1 MVSPS
6 VRSGVFHPG
15 GPAMSRQTFSR
26 RALLAA
32 TGAAAASSLLP
43 CRAFPAS
50 KGKIRIG
57 LLLPYS
63 GTYAAL
69 GNNITDA
76 MKLAARERDGK
87 LGGREI
93 EWVQV
98 DDESDPAKAPANVNK
113 LVVGDK
119 VDILTG
125 PVHSGVAMAMMQIV
139 RQEKTLTLVT
149 NAGAQAVTGTLCAPN
164 VFRTSFSNW
173 QTSYPCADVML
184 KAGHKKAVL
193 MFWNYSFGQESMA
206 AFKEGYLKGGGTVVK
221 EIAVPFPTTE
231 FQANL
236 SEIAAL
242 KPDAVFVFFAGAGAA
257 KFVKDY
263 ADAGLRDKVP
273 LYGSGFLTE
282 GVLGAQGASADGI
295 KTTLHYAD
303 SLDNPSNK
311 KFRDAFKKATGRNA
325 DVYAVAGYD
334 TVNALAQALDK
345 VKGDTG
351 AQKEVIAALEAVR
364 LDSPRGP
371 FRFSKAHNPIQ
382 DIYLRQVK
390 GGKEV
395 VLGVAMKGAED
406 PAAGCKMGK

>member
-1 MVSPS
+1 
-6 VRSGVFHPG
+6 
-15 GPAMSRQTFSR
+15 MSRQIFSR
-26 RALLAA
+26 RALLAG
-32 TGAAAASSLLP
+32 TGVAAASALLP
-43 CRAFPAS
+43 RRVFAAS
-50 KGKIRIG
+50 KAKIRIG

-76 MKLAARERDGK
+76 MKLAARELDNK

-93 EWVQV
+93 EWIAV

-113 LVVGDK
+113 LVVGEK
-119 VDILTG
+119 VDVLTG

-139 RQEKTLTLVT
+139 RQEKTLTIVT
-149 NAGAQAVTGTLCAPN
+149 NAGAQAVTGQLCAPN

-173 QTSYPCADVML
+173 QTSYPCADVVL
-184 KAGHKKAVL
+184 KDGKKKAVL

-206 AFKEGYLKGGGTVVK
+206 AFKEGFTKGGGTIVK
-221 EIAVPFPTTE
+221 EIPVPFPSTE
-231 FQANL
+231 FQAQL

-257 KFVKDY
+257 KFVKDF
-263 ADAGLRDKVP
+263 ADAGLKDKIA

-282 GVLGAQGASADGI
+282 GVLRAQGAAAEGI

-303 SLDNPSNK
+303 TLDTPANH
-311 KFRDAFKKATGRNA
+311 KFRDAFKKATSREA

-334 TVNALAQALDK
+334 TVHLLANALGK

-351 AQKEVIAALEAVR
+351 AQKELIAALESSHV
-364 LDSPRGP
+364 DSPRGP
-371 FRFSKAHNPIQ
+371 FRFSKAHNPVQ
-382 DIYLRQVK
+382 NVYVRQVK
-390 GGKEV
+390 NGKEI
-395 VLGVAMKGAED
+395 VLGVAQKDAED
-406 PAAGCKMGK
+406 PAFGCQMAT

>member
-1 MVSPS
+1 V
-6 VRSGVFHPG
+6 
-15 GPAMSRQTFSR
+15 TLSR
-26 RALLAA
+26 RNLLGMGAA
-32 TGAAAASSLLP
+32 SAAAAVVPRRSS
-43 CRAFPAS
+43 AAAKS
-50 KGKIRIG
+50 KLRIG

-76 MKLAARERDGK
+76 MKLAAQEHGGK
-87 LGGREI
+87 LGGREVA
-93 EWVQV
+93 WVAV

-113 LVVGDK
+113 LIAGEN

-139 RQEKTLTLVT
+139 RQEKTLTIVT
-149 NAGAQAVTGTLCAPN
+149 NAGAQAVTGSLCAPH

-173 QTSYPCADVML
+173 QTSYPCADVLL
-184 KAGHKKAVL
+184 KAGLKKTVL

-206 AFKEGYLKGGGTVVK
+206 AFKEGYVKGGGTIVK
-221 EIAVPFPTTE
+221 EIPVPFPSTE

-236 SEIAAL
+236 SEIASL

-263 ADAGLRDKVP
+263 ADAGLQQKVP
-273 LYGSGFLTE
+273 LFGSGFLTE
-282 GVLGAQGASADGI
+282 GVLGAQGAAAEGVR
-295 KTTLHYAD
+295 TTLHYAD
-303 SLDNPSNK
+303 ALDNPTNR
-311 KFRDAFKKATGRNA
+311 KFREAFRKATGRNA

-334 TVNALAQALDK
+334 TVNVLARALDK
-345 VKGDTG
+345 VQGDTG
-351 AQKEVIAALEAVR
+351 AQKELIAAVEGVR
-364 LDSPRGP
+364 FDSPRGP

-390 GGKEV
+390 GGQEI
-395 VLGVAMKGAED
+395 VLGVAMKDAQD
-406 PAAGCKMGK
+406 PAAGCTMAT

>member
-1 MVSPS
+1 M
-6 VRSGVFHPG
+6 
-15 GPAMSRQTFSR
+15 TLSR
-26 RALLAA
+26 RALLGAAACSTLLPRRLRAA
-32 TGAAAASSLLP
+32 TGARL
-43 CRAFPAS
+43 
-50 KGKIRIG
+50 KIG

-69 GNNITDA
+69 GHNITDA
-76 MKLAARERDGK
+76 MKLAASEHGGK
-87 LGGREI
+87 LGGREV
-93 EWVQV
+93 EWVAV

-113 LVVGDK
+113 LIAGEK

-139 RQEKTLTLVT
+139 RQENVLTIVT
-149 NAGAQAVTGTLCAPN
+149 NAGAQAVTGTLCTPH

-173 QTSYPCADVML
+173 QVSYPCADVML
-184 KAGHKKAVL
+184 KAGHKRAVL

-206 AFKEGYLKGGGTVVK
+206 AFKEGYSKGGGTVVK
-221 EIAVPFPTTE
+221 EIAVPFPNTE

-263 ADAGLRDKVP
+263 ADAGLKDKVP

-282 GVLGAQGASADGI
+282 GVLAAQGAAAEGI

-303 SLDNPSNK
+303 AIDNAANK
-311 KFRDAFKKATGRNA
+311 KFRESFKKATGRDA

-334 TVNALAQALDK
+334 TVNALAQALGK

-351 AQKEVIAALEAVR
+351 AGKELIAALEATQ

-371 FRFSKAHNPIQ
+371 FRFSKAHNPVQ
-382 DIYLRQVK
+382 DVYLRQVK

-395 VLGVAMKGAED
+395 VLGVAMKDAED

>member
-1 MVSPS
+1 
-6 VRSGVFHPG
+6 
-15 GPAMSRQTFSR
+15 MSRQTFSR
-26 RALLAA
+26 RALLAG
-32 TGAAAASSLLP
+32 TGAAAASTLLP
-43 CRAFPAS
+43 RRLFAAS
-50 KGKIRIG
+50 KAKIRIG

-76 MKLAARERDGK
+76 MKLASRELDNK

-93 EWVQV
+93 EWIAV

-113 LVVGDK
+113 LVVGEK

-139 RQEKTLTLVT
+139 RQEKTLTVVT
-149 NAGAQAVTGTLCAPN
+149 NAGAQAVTGQLCAPN

-173 QTSYPCADVML
+173 QTSYPCADVAL
-184 KAGHKKAVL
+184 KDGRKKAVL

-206 AFKEGYLKGGGTVVK
+206 AFKEGFTKGGGTIVK
-221 EIAVPFPTTE
+221 EIPVPFPSTE
-231 FQANL
+231 FQAHL

-242 KPDAVFVFFAGAGAA
+242 KPEAVFVFFAGAGAA
-257 KFVKDY
+257 KFVKDF
-263 ADAGLRDKVP
+263 ADAGLRDKVA

-282 GVLGAQGASADGI
+282 GVLRAQGAAAEGI

-303 SLDNPSNK
+303 ALETPANK
-311 KFRDAFKKATGRNA
+311 KFRDAFKNATSREA

-334 TVNALAQALDK
+334 TVHLLAKALDK

-351 AQKEVIAALEAVR
+351 AQKELIAALESARV
-364 LDSPRGP
+364 DSPRGP

-382 DIYLRQVK
+382 NVYVRQVK
-390 GGKEV
+390 NGKEV
-395 VLGVAMKGAED
+395 VLGIAQKDAED
-406 PAAGCKMGK
+406 PAFGCQMAT

>member
-1 MVSPS
+1 M
-6 VRSGVFHPG
+6 
-15 GPAMSRQTFSR
+15 TLSR
-26 RALLAA
+26 RALL
-32 TGAAAASSLLP
+32 GAAACSTLLP
-43 CRAFPAS
+43 RRTFAAS
-50 KGKIRIG
+50 AAKLRIG

-69 GNNITDA
+69 GHNITDA
-76 MKLAARERDGK
+76 MKLAAGEHGGK
-87 LGGREI
+87 LGGREV
-93 EWVQV
+93 EWVAV

-113 LVVGDK
+113 LIAGEK

-139 RQEKTLTLVT
+139 RQEEVLTIVT
-149 NAGAQAVTGTLCAPN
+149 NAGAQAVTGTLCAPH

-173 QTSYPCADVML
+173 QTSYPCADVLL
-184 KAGHKKAVL
+184 KANQKKAVL

-206 AFKEGYLKGGGTVVK
+206 AFKEGYLKGGGTIVK
-221 EIAVPFPTTE
+221 EIAVPFPSTE

-242 KPDAVFVFFAGAGAA
+242 APDAVFVFFAGAGAA

-263 ADAGLRDKVP
+263 ADAGLRDKVQ

-282 GVLGAQGASADGI
+282 GVLAAQGPAAEGI

-303 SLDNPSNK
+303 GLDNAANR
-311 KFRDAFKKATGRNA
+311 KFRAAFKKATGREA

-334 TVNALAQALDK
+334 TVNALALALQK

-351 AQKEVIAALEAVR
+351 ARKELIAALESTR
-364 LDSPRGP
+364 FDSPRGP

-382 DIYLRQVK
+382 DVYLRQVK
-390 GGKEV
+390 GGAET
-395 VLGVAMKGAED
+395 VLGVAMKDAED

>member
-1 MVSPS
+1 MRIPL
-6 VRSGVFHPG
+6 
-15 GPAMSRQTFSR
+15 SR
-26 RALLAA
+26 RAVLAA
-32 TGAAAASSLLP
+32 ASAAAASALLP
-43 CRAFPAS
+43 RRAVAAS
-50 KGKIRIG
+50 KAKIKIG

-63 GTYAAL
+63 GTYASL

-76 MKLAARERDGK
+76 MKLAATEHGGR

-93 EWVQV
+93 EWVAV

-113 LVVGDK
+113 LVVGEK

-139 RQEKTLTLVT
+139 RQGETLTVVT
-149 NAGAQAVTGTLCAPN
+149 NAGAQALTGSLCSPN

-173 QTSYPCADVML
+173 QTSHPCADVML

-193 MFWNYSFGQESMA
+193 MFWNYSFGQESMS
-206 AFKEGYLKGGGTVVK
+206 AFREGFTKGGGTIVK
-221 EIAVPFPTTE
+221 EIPVPFPTTE

-263 ADAGLRDKVP
+263 ADAGLKEKVP

-282 GVLGAQGASADGI
+282 GVLKAQGAAAEGI

-303 SLDNPSNK
+303 ALDNPANK
-311 KFRDAFKKATGRNA
+311 KFREAFKKATGRDA
-325 DVYAVAGYD
+325 DVYAVAGCD
-334 TVNALAQALDK
+334 AVTALSHALDK

-351 AQKEVIAALEAVR
+351 AQKELIAALESVR
-364 LDSPRGP
+364 FDSPRGP

-382 DIYLRQVK
+382 DVYVRQVK
-390 GGKEV
+390 NGQEA
-395 VLGVAMKGAED
+395 VLGVALKDAED
-406 PAAGCKMGK
+406 PAAGCKLVK

>member
-1 MVSPS
+1 M
-6 VRSGVFHPG
+6 
-15 GPAMSRQTFSR
+15 TFSR
-26 RALLAA
+26 RALLGAAACSTLLSRRLRAA
-32 TGAAAASSLLP
+32 TGARL
-43 CRAFPAS
+43 
-50 KGKIRIG
+50 KIG

-69 GNNITDA
+69 GHNITDG
-76 MKLAARERDGK
+76 MKLAAAEHGGK
-87 LGGREI
+87 LGGREV
-93 EWVQV
+93 EWAAV

-113 LVVGDK
+113 LIAGEK

-139 RQEKTLTLVT
+139 RQENVLTIVT
-149 NAGAQAVTGTLCAPN
+149 NAGAQAVTGTLCAPH

-173 QTSYPCADVML
+173 QVSYPCADVML
-184 KAGHKKAVL
+184 KAGHKRAVL

-206 AFKEGYLKGGGTVVK
+206 AFKEGYSKGGGAVVK
-221 EIAVPFPTTE
+221 EIAVPFPNTE

-263 ADAGLRDKVP
+263 ADAGLKDKVP

-282 GVLGAQGASADGI
+282 GVLAAQGAAAEGI

-303 SLDNPSNK
+303 ALDNAANK
-311 KFRDAFKKATGRNA
+311 KFRESFKKATGRDA

-334 TVNALAQALDK
+334 TVNALALALGK

-351 AQKEVIAALEAVR
+351 AGKELIAELEATR

-371 FRFSKAHNPIQ
+371 FRFSKAHNPVQ

-395 VLGVAMKGAED
+395 VLAVAMKDADD

>member
-1 MVSPS
+1 M
-6 VRSGVFHPG
+6 
-15 GPAMSRQTFSR
+15 ALSR
-26 RALLAA
+26 REIL
-32 TGAAAASSLLP
+32 GAAAFSTLLP
-43 CRAFPAS
+43 RRVFPATAA
-50 KGKIRIG
+50 KLRIG

-69 GNNITDA
+69 GHNITDA
-76 MKLAARERDGK
+76 MKLAATEHGGK
-87 LGGREI
+87 LGGRDV
-93 EWVQV
+93 EWVAV

-113 LVVGDK
+113 LIAGEK

-139 RQEKTLTLVT
+139 RQENVLTIVT
-149 NAGAQAVTGTLCAPN
+149 NAGAQAVTGSLCAPH

-173 QTSYPCADVML
+173 PTSYPCADVML

-206 AFKEGYLKGGGTVVK
+206 AFKEGYVKGGGAVVK
-221 EIAVPFPTTE
+221 EIAVPFPSTE

-236 SEIAAL
+236 SEIASL

-263 ADAGLRDKVP
+263 ADAGLKDRIA

-282 GVLGAQGASADGI
+282 GVLAAQGPAAEGI

-303 SLDNPSNK
+303 GLDNPANH
-311 KFRDAFKKATGRNA
+311 KFREAFKKATGREA

-334 TVNALAQALDK
+334 TVHALAQALGK
-345 VKGDTG
+345 VKGDTS
-351 AQKEVIAALEAVR
+351 AQKELIAALEAVR
-364 LDSPRGP
+364 FDSPRGP

-395 VLGVAMKGAED
+395 VLGVAMKQAED
-406 PAAGCKMGK
+406 PAAGCKMVK

>member
-1 MVSPS
+1 M
-6 VRSGVFHPG
+6 
-15 GPAMSRQTFSR
+15 TLSR
-26 RALLAA
+26 RALL
-32 TGAAAASSLLP
+32 GAAACSTVLPRRLFAASAAKL
-43 CRAFPAS
+43 
-50 KGKIRIG
+50 RIG

-69 GNNITDA
+69 GHNITDA
-76 MKLAARERDGK
+76 MKLAASEHGGK
-87 LGGREI
+87 LGGRDV
-93 EWVQV
+93 EWVAV

-113 LVVGDK
+113 LIAGEK

-139 RQEKTLTLVT
+139 RQEEVLTIVT
-149 NAGAQAVTGTLCAPN
+149 NAGAQAVTGTLCAPH

-173 QTSYPCADVML
+173 QTSYPCADVLL
-184 KAGHKKAVL
+184 KANQKKAVL

-206 AFKEGYLKGGGTVVK
+206 AFKEGYAKGGGIIVK
-221 EIAVPFPTTE
+221 EIAVPFPSTE

-236 SEIAAL
+236 SEIASL

-282 GVLGAQGASADGI
+282 GVLAAQGPAAEGI

-303 SLDNPSNK
+303 GLDNPANK
-311 KFRDAFKKATGRNA
+311 KFRAAFKKATGREA

-334 TVNALAQALDK
+334 TVNVLAQALGK

-351 AQKEVIAALEAVR
+351 ARKELIAALEATR
-364 LDSPRGP
+364 IDSPRGP

-382 DIYLRQVK
+382 DVYLRQVK
-390 GGKEV
+390 GGSEV
-395 VLGVAMKGAED
+395 VLGVALKDAED

>member
-1 MVSPS
+1 
-6 VRSGVFHPG
+6 
-15 GPAMSRQTFSR
+15 MSAPVSR
-26 RALLAA
+26 RALLTAAA
-32 TGAAAASSLLP
+32 TSVLAGRVRAA
-43 CRAFPAS
+43 
-50 KGKIRIG
+50 GKAKLKIG
-57 LLLPYS
+57 LLLPFS

-69 GNNITDA
+69 GVNIADA
-76 MKLAARERDGK
+76 MKLAARKRGDK

-113 LVVGDK
+113 LVVGEK

-139 RQEKTLTLVT
+139 RQEKTLTIVT

-173 QTSYPCADVML
+173 QSSYPCAEPML
-184 KAGHKKAVL
+184 KEGHKKVVL

-206 AFKEGYLKGGGTVVK
+206 AFKEGFLKGGGAVVK

-236 SEIAAL
+236 SEIASL

-263 ADAGLRDKVP
+263 ADAGLKDKVA

-282 GVLGAQGASADGI
+282 GVLAAQGAAAEGI

-303 SLDNPSNK
+303 GLDNAANK
-311 KFRDAFKKATGRNA
+311 TFREAFKKATARDA
-325 DVYAVAGYD
+325 DVYAVAGHD
-334 TVNALAQALDK
+334 TIHALDLALAK
-345 VKGDTG
+345 VQGDTG
-351 AQKEVIAALEAVR
+351 AQKELIAALEAVR
-364 LDSPRGP
+364 FDSPRGA

-390 GGKEV
+390 GGKQM
-395 VLGVAMKGAED
+395 VLGVAQKDSED
-406 PAAGCKMGK
+406 PAAGCAMGK

>member
-1 MVSPS
+1 MLSCRRSP
-6 VRSGVFHPG
+6 
-15 GPAMSRQTFSR
+15 A
-26 RALLAA
+26 
-32 TGAAAASSLLP
+32 GANTAK
-43 CRAFPAS
+43 S
-50 KGKIRIG
+50 KLRIG
-57 LLLPYS
+57 LLLPFS

-69 GNNITDA
+69 GNNISDA
-76 MKLAARERDGK
+76 MKLAASENGGH
-87 LGGREI
+87 LGGREV
-93 EWVQV
+93 EWVAV

-113 LVVGDK
+113 LISGEK

-139 RQEKTLTLVT
+139 RQEQTLTLVT
-149 NAGAQAVTGTLCAPN
+149 NAGAQAITGSLCAPH

-184 KAGHKKAVL
+184 KAGLKKTVL

-206 AFKEGYLKGGGTVVK
+206 AFKEGYLKNGGVILK
-221 EIAVPFPTTE
+221 EIAVPFPSTE

-263 ADAGLRDKVP
+263 ADAGFRGRIP

-282 GVLGAQGASADGI
+282 GVLGAQGAAAEGV

-303 SLDNPSNK
+303 VLDNPANK
-311 KFRDAFKKATGRNA
+311 AFRAAFKNATGREA

-334 TVNALAQALDK
+334 TVSILAHALDK
-345 VKGDTG
+345 VQGDTG
-351 AQKEVIAALEAVR
+351 AQKELIAALESVHI
-364 LDSPRGP
+364 DSPRGA

-382 DIYLRQVK
+382 DIYLREVK
-390 GGKEV
+390 GGQQV
-395 VLGVAMKGAED
+395 VEGVAMKDAAD
-406 PAAGCKMGK
+406 PAAGCSLST

>member
-1 MVSPS
+1 V
-6 VRSGVFHPG
+6 
-15 GPAMSRQTFSR
+15 
-26 RALLAA
+26 
-32 TGAAAASSLLP
+32 
-43 CRAFPAS
+43 
-50 KGKIRIG
+50 
-57 LLLPYS
+57 
-63 GTYAAL
+63 
-69 GNNITDA
+69 
-76 MKLAARERDGK
+76 
-87 LGGREI
+87 
-93 EWVQV
+93 EWVAV

-113 LVVGDK
+113 LIAGEK

-139 RQEKTLTLVT
+139 RQENLLTIVT
-149 NAGAQAVTGTLCAPN
+149 NAGAQAVTGTLCAPH

-173 QTSYPCADVML
+173 QVSYPCADVML
-184 KAGHKKAVL
+184 KAGHKRAVL

-206 AFKEGYLKGGGTVVK
+206 AFKEGYSKGGGIVVK
-221 EIAVPFPTTE
+221 EIAVPFPNTE

-263 ADAGLRDKVP
+263 ADAGLQQKVP

-282 GVLGAQGASADGI
+282 GVLAAQGAAAEGI

-303 SLDNPSNK
+303 ALDHAANK
-311 KFRDAFKKATGRNA
+311 KFRESFKKATGRDA

-334 TVNALAQALDK
+334 TVNALAQALGK

-351 AQKEVIAALEAVR
+351 AGKELIAALEATQ

-382 DIYLRQVK
+382 DVYLRQVK

-395 VLGVAMKGAED
+395 VLGGAMKDAED

>member
-1 MVSPS
+1 M
-6 VRSGVFHPG
+6 
-15 GPAMSRQTFSR
+15 ALSR
-26 RALLAA
+26 REIL
-32 TGAAAASSLLP
+32 GAAACSALLP
-43 CRAFPAS
+43 RRLFSATAA
-50 KGKIRIG
+50 KLRIG

-87 LGGREI
+87 LAGREI
-93 EWVQV
+93 EWVAV

-113 LVVGDK
+113 LVIGEK
-119 VDILTG
+119 VDVLTG

-149 NAGAQAVTGTLCAPN
+149 NAGAQAVTGTLCAPH

-173 QTSYPCADVML
+173 QTSYPCAEVML
-184 KAGHKKAVL
+184 KDGRKKAVL
-193 MFWNYSFGQESMA
+193 MFWNYAFGQESMA
-206 AFKEGYLKGGGTVVK
+206 AFKEGFAKGGGTVVK
-221 EIAVPFPTTE
+221 EIAVPFPSTE

-236 SEIAAL
+236 SEIASL

-282 GVLGAQGASADGI
+282 GVLGAQGAAAEGI

-303 SLDNPSNK
+303 ALDSPANR
-311 KFRDAFKKATGRNA
+311 KFREAFKKATNREA

-334 TVNALAQALDK
+334 TVHVLAQALEK
-345 VKGDTG
+345 VRGDTG
-351 AQKEVIAALEAVR
+351 ARAELIAALETVR
-364 LDSPRGP
+364 IDSPRG
-371 FRFSKAHNPIQ
+371 R
-382 DIYLRQVK
+382 
-390 GGKEV
+390 
-395 VLGVAMKGAED
+395 
-406 PAAGCKMGK
+406 

>member
-1 MVSPS
+1 MP
-6 VRSGVFHPG
+6 
-15 GPAMSRQTFSR
+15 FSR
-26 RALLAA
+26 RALL
-32 TGAAAASSLLP
+32 GAAACSSLLP
-43 CRAFPAS
+43 RRLAAS
-50 KGKIRIG
+50 GARLKIG

-69 GNNITDA
+69 GHNITDG
-76 MKLAARERDGK
+76 MKLAASEQGGK
-87 LGGREI
+87 LGGREV
-93 EWVQV
+93 EWVAV

-113 LVVGDK
+113 LIAGEK

-139 RQEKTLTLVT
+139 RQENILTIVT
-149 NAGAQAVTGTLCAPN
+149 NAGAQAVTGTLCAPH

-173 QTSYPCADVML
+173 QVSYPCADVML
-184 KAGHKKAVL
+184 KAGHKKVVL

-206 AFKEGYLKGGGTVVK
+206 AFKEGYAKGGGTIVK

-242 KPDAVFVFFAGAGAA
+242 KPDGVFVFFAGAGAA

-263 ADAGLRDKVP
+263 ADAGLKGKIP

-282 GVLGAQGASADGI
+282 GVLAAQGAAADGI

-303 SLDNPSNK
+303 DLATPANK
-311 KFRDAFKKATGRNA
+311 KFREAFKKATSREA

-334 TVNALAQALDK
+334 TVNVLARALDK
-345 VKGDTG
+345 VQGDTG
-351 AQKEVIAALEAVR
+351 AQKDLIAALEAVR
-364 LDSPRGP
+364 VDSPRGP
-371 FRFSKAHNPIQ
+371 FRFSRAHNPIQ
-382 DIYLRQVK
+382 DIYLREVK

-395 VLGVAMKGAED
+395 VMGVAMKDAED
-406 PAAGCKMGK
+406 PGAGCAMGK

>member
-1 MVSPS
+1 
-6 VRSGVFHPG
+6 
-15 GPAMSRQTFSR
+15 MSLSR
-26 RALLAA
+26 RTFLGA
-32 TGAAAASSLLP
+32 TAASFAAG
-43 CRAFPAS
+43 RVFAAS
-50 KGKIRIG
+50 KAKIRIG

-76 MKLAARERDGK
+76 MKLVAGKLGNK

-93 EWVQV
+93 EWVAV

-113 LVVGDK
+113 LIAGEK

-139 RQEKTLTLVT
+139 RQENLLTIVT
-149 NAGAQAVTGTLCAPN
+149 NAGAQAVTGTLCAPH

-173 QTSYPCADVML
+173 QVSYPCADVML
-184 KAGHKKAVL
+184 KAGHKRAVL

-206 AFKEGYLKGGGTVVK
+206 AFKEGYSKGGGTVVK
-221 EIAVPFPTTE
+221 EIAVPFPNTE

-242 KPDAVFVFFAGAGAA
+242 RPDAVFVFFAGAGAA

-263 ADAGLRDKVP
+263 ADAGLKDKVP

-282 GVLGAQGASADGI
+282 GVLAAQGAAAEGI

-303 SLDNPSNK
+303 ALDNAANK
-311 KFRDAFKKATGRNA
+311 KFRESFKKATGRDA

-334 TVNALAQALDK
+334 TVNALAQALGK

-351 AQKEVIAALEAVR
+351 AGKELIAALEATR

-371 FRFSKAHNPIQ
+371 FRFSKAHNPVQ
-382 DIYLRQVK
+382 DVYLRQVK
-390 GGKEV
+390 GGKEA
-395 VLGVAMKGAED
+395 VLGVALKDAED
-406 PAAGCKMGK
+406 PANGCKLGK

>member
-1 MVSPS
+1 MRTPL
-6 VRSGVFHPG
+6 
-15 GPAMSRQTFSR
+15 SR
-26 RALLAA
+26 RAVLAA
-32 TGAAAASSLLP
+32 ASAAAASAVLP
-43 CRAFPAS
+43 RRSFAAS
-50 KGKIRIG
+50 KAKIKIG

-63 GTYAAL
+63 GTYASL

-76 MKLAARERDGK
+76 MKLAATEHKNK
-87 LGGREI
+87 LAGREI
-93 EWVQV
+93 EWVAV

-139 RQEKTLTLVT
+139 RQEKTLTIVT
-149 NAGAQAVTGTLCAPN
+149 NAGAQAVTGQLCAPN

-173 QTSYPCADVML
+173 QTSYPCADVVL
-184 KAGHKKAVL
+184 KDGRKKAVL

-206 AFKEGYLKGGGTVVK
+206 AFKEGFTKGGGTIVK
-221 EIAVPFPTTE
+221 EIPVPFPTTE

-263 ADAGLRDKVP
+263 ADAGLRGKVA

-282 GVLGAQGASADGI
+282 GVLSAQGAAAEGI

-303 SLDNPSNK
+303 ALDSPANR
-311 KFRDAFKKATGRNA
+311 KFREAFKKATNREA

-334 TVNALAQALDK
+334 TVNVLAQALEK

-351 AQKEVIAALEAVR
+351 AHSELIAALESAR
-364 LDSPRGP
+364 IDSPRGR
-371 FRFSKAHNPIQ
+371 FRFSKTHNPIQ
-382 DIYLRQVK
+382 DIYLSHVR
-390 GGKEV
+390 GGREAV
-395 VLGVAMKGAED
+395 VGVAMKDAED
-406 PAAGCKMGK
+406 PGAGCKMGT

>member
-1 MVSPS
+1 M
-6 VRSGVFHPG
+6 
-15 GPAMSRQTFSR
+15 TLSR
-26 RALLAA
+26 RALLGAAACSTLLPRRLRAA
-32 TGAAAASSLLP
+32 TGARL
-43 CRAFPAS
+43 
-50 KGKIRIG
+50 KIG

-69 GNNITDA
+69 GHNITDG
-76 MKLAARERDGK
+76 MKLAATEHGGK
-87 LGGREI
+87 LGGREV
-93 EWVQV
+93 EWVSV

-113 LVVGDK
+113 LIAGEK

-139 RQEKTLTLVT
+139 RQENLLTIVT
-149 NAGAQAVTGTLCAPN
+149 NAGAQAVTGTLCAPH

-173 QTSYPCADVML
+173 QVSYPCADVML
-184 KAGHKKAVL
+184 KAGHKRAVL

-206 AFKEGYLKGGGTVVK
+206 AFKEGYSKGGGIVVK
-221 EIAVPFPTTE
+221 EIAVPFPNTE

-263 ADAGLRDKVP
+263 ADAGLQQKVP

-282 GVLGAQGASADGI
+282 GVLAAQGAAAEGI

-303 SLDNPSNK
+303 ALDHAANK
-311 KFRDAFKKATGRNA
+311 KFRESFKKATGRDA

-334 TVNALAQALDK
+334 TVNALAQALGK

-351 AQKEVIAALEAVR
+351 AGKELIAALEATQ

-382 DIYLRQVK
+382 DVYLRQVK

-395 VLGVAMKGAED
+395 VLGVAMKDAED

>member
-1 MVSPS
+1 M
-6 VRSGVFHPG
+6 
-15 GPAMSRQTFSR
+15 TLSR
-26 RALLAA
+26 RALL
-32 TGAAAASSLLP
+32 GAAACSSLLP
-43 CRAFPAS
+43 RRLFSATPA
-50 KGKIRIG
+50 RLRVG

-69 GNNITDA
+69 GHNITDA
-76 MKLAARERDGK
+76 MKLAASEHGGK
-87 LGGREI
+87 LGGREV
-93 EWVQV
+93 EWVAV

-113 LVVGDK
+113 LIAGEK

-139 RQEKTLTLVT
+139 RQENVLTVVT
-149 NAGAQAVTGTLCAPN
+149 NAGAQAVTGTLCAQH

-184 KAGHKKAVL
+184 KDGRKKAVL

-206 AFKEGYLKGGGTVVK
+206 AFKEGYAKGGGTVVK
-221 EIAVPFPTTE
+221 EIAVPFPSTE

-236 SEIAAL
+236 SEIASL

-263 ADAGLRDKVP
+263 ADAGLRDKVA

-282 GVLGAQGASADGI
+282 GVLAAQGAAAEGI

-303 SLDNPSNK
+303 ALDNPANR
-311 KFRDAFKKATGRNA
+311 KFRESFKKATNREA

-334 TVNALAQALDK
+334 TVHVLAQALEK

-351 AQKEVIAALEAVR
+351 ARAELITALETVR
-364 LDSPRGP
+364 IDSPRGR
-371 FRFSKAHNPIQ
+371 FRFSKTHNPVQ
-382 DIYLRQVK
+382 DVYLRQVK
-390 GGKEV
+390 SGREV
-395 VLGVAMKGAED
+395 VVGVAMKEAED
-406 PAAGCKMGK
+406 PGAGCKMGK

>member
-1 MVSPS
+1 
-6 VRSGVFHPG
+6 
-15 GPAMSRQTFSR
+15 MSLSR
-26 RALLAA
+26 RTFLGA
-32 TGAAAASSLLP
+32 TAASFAAG
-43 CRAFPAS
+43 RVFAAS
-50 KGKIRIG
+50 KAKIRIG

-76 MKLAARERDGK
+76 MKLVAGKLGNK

-93 EWVQV
+93 EWVAV

-113 LVVGDK
+113 LISGEK
-119 VDILTG
+119 VDILTW

-139 RQEKTLTLVT
+139 RQEKTLTIVT
-149 NAGAQAVTGTLCAPN
+149 NAGAQAVTGQLCAPN

-173 QTSYPCADVML
+173 QTSYPCADVVL
-184 KAGHKKAVL
+184 KDGRKTCAL

-206 AFKEGYLKGGGTVVK
+206 AFKEGFVKGGGTIVK
-221 EIAVPFPTTE
+221 EIPVPFPTTE

-242 KPDAVFVFFAGAGAA
+242 KPEAVFVFFAGAGAA
-257 KFVKDY
+257 KFVRDY
-263 ADAGLRDKVP
+263 ADAGLREKIP

-282 GVLGAQGASADGI
+282 GVLAAQGPAAEGI

-303 SLDNPSNK
+303 ALDNAANR
-311 KFRDAFKKATGRNA
+311 KFREAFRKATGRDA

-334 TVNALAQALDK
+334 TVNALAQALGK

-351 AQKEVIAALEAVR
+351 AGKELIAALEATR

-371 FRFSKAHNPIQ
+371 FRFSKAHNPVQ
-382 DIYLRQVK
+382 DVYLRQVK
-390 GGKEV
+390 GGKEA
-395 VLGVAMKGAED
+395 VLGVALKDAED
-406 PAAGCKMGK
+406 PATGCKLGK

>member
-1 MVSPS
+1 M
-6 VRSGVFHPG
+6 
-15 GPAMSRQTFSR
+15 TFSR
-26 RALLAA
+26 RAFL
-32 TGAAAASSLLP
+32 GAAASSTLLP
-43 CRAFPAS
+43 RRVLAAS
-50 KGKIRIG
+50 KARLRIG

-69 GNNITDA
+69 GHNITDA
-76 MKLAARERDGK
+76 MKLAASEHGGK
-87 LGGREI
+87 LGGREV
-93 EWVQV
+93 EWVAV

-113 LVVGDK
+113 LIAGEK
-119 VDILTG
+119 VEILTG

-139 RQEKTLTLVT
+139 RQEDVLTIVT
-149 NAGAQAVTGTLCAPN
+149 NAGAQAVTGTLCAPH

-206 AFKEGYLKGGGTVVK
+206 AFKEGYAKGGGAVVK
-221 EIAVPFPTTE
+221 EIAVPFPSTE

-263 ADAGLRDKVP
+263 ADAGLQQKVP

-282 GVLGAQGASADGI
+282 GVLAAQGPAAEGI

-303 SLDNPSNK
+303 ALDNAANK
-311 KFRDAFKKATGRNA
+311 KFRDSFKKATGRDA

-351 AQKEVIAALEAVR
+351 AGKELIAALEATR

-390 GGKEV
+390 GGREAV
-395 VLGVAMKGAED
+395 VGVAMKEAED
-406 PAAGCKMGK
+406 PAAGCKMRK